1 MLILTTV
8 TPSYLTSA
16 VLLPNETQQLRRVA
30 SQLNWVSTQTR
41 PDKSYAA
48 NIISESIKEAR
59 VKDLIV
65 ANKFIK
71 FLKSR
76 NAIISE
82 KR

>member
-8 TPSYLTSA
+8 TLSYLTCA
-16 VLLPNETQQLRRVA
+16 VLLPNETQQLRR
-30 SQLNWVSTQTR
+30 VSTQTR

>member
-8 TPSYLTSA
+8 TPSYLTCA

-48 NIISESIKEAR
+48 NIISESI
-59 VKDLIV
+59 
-65 ANKFIK
+65 
-71 FLKSR
+71 
-76 NAIISE
+76 
-82 KR
+82 